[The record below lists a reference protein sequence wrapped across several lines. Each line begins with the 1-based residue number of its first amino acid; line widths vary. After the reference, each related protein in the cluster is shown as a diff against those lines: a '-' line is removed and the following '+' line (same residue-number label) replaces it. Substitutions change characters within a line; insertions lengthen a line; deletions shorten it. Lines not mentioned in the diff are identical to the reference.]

1 VSPPATYAGNV
12 SQKVYSE
19 DMRMRRHWRAEQ
31 PWNGLP
37 KLPPKDELETKGVL
51 KQCINARSALAELK
65 QAALLIPNP
74 AMLINTLPLLEARAS
89 SAIENIVT
97 TADKLFQHLQAD
109 GGADPATKEALRY
122 RRALL
127 EGVNALKR
135 RPLVTRTA
143 EMVCTHIKGV
153 EMAVRK
159 VPGTV
164 LASGASGEIVYTPP
178 AGEALIRD
186 LLANWEKFLHEE
198 KSLDP
203 LIRMAVAHY
212 QFEVIHPFTDGNGRT
227 GRVLNSLFLVEQGLL
242 TLPILYLSRHIIA
255 HKADYYRLLLGVT
268 REGAWEPWLLFVLR
282 GVEETAGWTTGKIGA
297 VRKLS
302 AGTTAYVRRAL
313 PKIYS
318 RELVDL
324 IFEQPYCRIADLV
337 AAGIAGRQA
346 ASRYLKALASA
357 GVLREQA
364 IGKEKLFVH
373 PRLMSLLTRDGNSFK
388 PYPQ

>member
-1 VSPPATYAGNV
+1 
-12 SQKVYSE
+12 
-19 DMRMRRHWRAEQ
+19 
-31 PWNGLP
+31 
-37 KLPPKDELETKGVL
+37 
-51 KQCINARSALAELK
+51 
-65 QAALLIPNP
+65 
-74 AMLINTLPLLEARAS
+74 
-89 SAIENIVT
+89 
-97 TADKLFQHLQAD
+97 
-109 GGADPATKEALRY
+109 
-122 RRALL
+122 
-127 EGVNALKR
+127 
-135 RPLVTRTA
+135 
-143 EMVCTHIKGV
+143 
-153 EMAVRK
+153 
-159 VPGTV
+159 
-164 LASGASGEIVYTPP
+164 
-178 AGEALIRD
+178 LIRD